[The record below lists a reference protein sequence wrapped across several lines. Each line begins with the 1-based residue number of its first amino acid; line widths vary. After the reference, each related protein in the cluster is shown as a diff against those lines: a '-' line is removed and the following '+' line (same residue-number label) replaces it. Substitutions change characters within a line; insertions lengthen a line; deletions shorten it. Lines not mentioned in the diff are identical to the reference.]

1 MKKIIPVALLALVLA
16 VGAFVSSAQASP
28 LTGWAWSSNIGWIS
42 FNSTN
47 TGGSVAYNVNLSTT
61 TAFQG
66 TFNGYAWSPNI
77 GWISFNPSDLTAR
90 PACLG
95 ATAVSADLTTGYV
108 AGWARATSGIG
119 RTDGWDGCIHMA
131 EASNGTIYPTG
142 VQDGSKGVTY
152 STTLKRFRGFGWG
165 GNVLGWTRFDH
176 PGFANGTDVTCQG
189 GNCGSGAPTA
199 SCTIDYTITGNN
211 PYDVALHITIYNGTT
226 GKYSVFK
233 DGSKIDQGNGPV
245 FDVTDPGSSSGNHL
259 YAIKSGSVTVCSNT
273 INVTV
278 APPPPPTSCVQPTH
292 ATACPAPNDIASSPL
307 PPGTSPT
314 TVVGPSA
321 SCPTTASYC
330 QYFCDP
336 GYKKNT
342 AGTKCI
348 SSTITEF

>member
-1 MKKIIPVALLALVLA
+1 MNKIIPVALLALVLA

-42 FNSTN
+42 FNSSN
-47 TGGSVAYNVNLSTT
+47 VSGSTADYKVNYSTSSPT
-61 TAFQG
+61 LG
-66 TFNGYAWSPNI
+66 TFDGYAWSPNI
-77 GWISFNPSDLTAR
+77 GWISFNPTDLTR
-90 PACLG
+90 SPACQG
-95 ATAVSADLTTGYV
+95 ATAVSADLTTGFV
-108 AGWARATSGIG
+108 SGWARATAGIG

-176 PGFANGTDVTCQG
+176 PGFANGTDVICAG

-199 SCTIDYTITGNN
+199 SCTIDSNITGSN
-211 PYDVALHITIYNGTT
+211 PYDVALHVTIYNGTS

-233 DGSKIDQGNGPV
+233 DGSKIDQQNGPV
-245 FDVTDPGSSSGNHL
+245 FDSTDLGSSGGIHT
-259 YAIKSGSVTVCSNT
+259 YAIKSGSVTVCSRD

-278 APPPPPTSCVQPTH
+278 VAPPVLSCIQPSH
-292 ATACPAPNDIASSPL
+292 ATACPSPNDVSTTPL
-307 PPGTSPT
+307 PSGTSPT
-314 TVVGPSA
+314 TVVGPA
-321 SCPTTASYC
+321 TSCPVTASYC

-336 GYKKNT
+336 GFKKNT